1 MRCSIMCDGTKNDG
15 TKNDGTKNDGTKNDG
30 TKNDGTIYYEIQYKE
45 YIYVYM

>member
-15 TKNDGTKNDGTKNDG
+15 TKNDV

>member
-1 MRCSIMCDGTKNDG
+1 MRCSIMC
-15 TKNDGTKNDGTKNDG
+15 DGTKNDGTKNDG